1 MFQRP
6 VTDIR
11 IIRYARNWPVTT
23 TSNDKV
29 LKMLDKA
36 ADNHNFDFNIG
47 HLVKSPCKACPTREN
62 FPGCMEDC
70 ELLDQIQSVLSDS
83 ISSANNYSVMETFDV
98 PSTVLDQIW
107 SVTGLSL
114 WVGAGY
120 QKYKNTILSHQVWLR
135 RCLSRPCLRA
145 MGGCIFDSTISWR
158 HTSFLVCCMSSASR
172 SSLIPLNVSDP
183 YIQKR
188 IPCGGDMR

>member
-107 SVTGLSL
+107 SVTGLSRL
-114 WVGAGY
+114 AGAGCPKNL
-120 QKYKNTILSHQVWLR
+120 KYHPFPPSLAS
-135 RCLSRPCLRA
+135 A
-145 MGGCIFDSTISWR
+145 M
-158 HTSFLVCCMSSASR
+158 SFS
-172 SSLIPLNVSDP
+172 PLFACYGRLHFWFNNFLAPHIVFGLLYVIRKP
-183 YIQKR
+183 
-188 IPCGGDMR
+188 